1 MRRVKVTCVWGLCW
15 FLWQLEDL
23 TVAKILVVD
32 DEKSIRYPY
41 SEELGGKGYDVIAA
55 GEGGEVSDLVFS
67 E

>member
-1 MRRVKVTCVWGLCW
+1 M
-15 FLWQLEDL
+15 
-23 TVAKILVVD
+23 AKILVVD